1 MHVED
6 RVSRQASTS
15 ETTPD
20 LTQASPLPTE
30 LGVLRVE
37 VALLRERVAA
47 AERVL
52 AERDQRIRDLRGS
65 LQIIAASIPAE
76 KSNPTTRWPAVA
88 SERQRSPV
96 PHARST
102 TAEAG
107 GNASAARVR
116 RRQRPS

>member
-37 VALLRERVAA
+37 VAVLRERVAA

-65 LQIIAASIPAE
+65 LGIVAASIPAE
-76 KSNPTTRWPAVA
+76 GAFPQGSGNGSNETPNEVSGGAPLARLRQVMIDATRDRGHP
-88 SERQRSPV
+88 ERP
-96 PHARST
+96 
-102 TAEAG
+102 
-107 GNASAARVR
+107 
-116 RRQRPS
+116 